1 MILFQN
7 YAGQWLPWMVSAF
20 LFLCFIAPELSD
32 DNSGGHP
39 RVPFPSGNGG
49 LYHRRPI
56 CHGRR
61 YRPAARRAITPRG
74 PALDATKQSS
84 PLPASHFQPTRHT
97 PKLQVR
103 FAPDTMF
110 FFVSLTFYGSWF
122 GISVSR
128 RTRCPPLLLSSTRQR
143 ARRRRGLSTRGAGR
157 ALGQPLSRLLRK
169 GWVNLFFLFVSW
181 GVGRVPFPNL

>member
-1 MILFQN
+1 MIRFQN
-7 YAGQWLPWMVSAF
+7 YAGQWLHWTVSASF

-61 YRPAARRAITPRG
+61 YRPAASRAIAPRG

-84 PLPASHFQPTRHT
+84 PLPASHIQPTRHT

-110 FFVSLTFYGSWF
+110 FFLFRLRSTDRGSVF
-122 GISVSR
+122 QFQGEPDVHR
-128 RTRCPPLLLSSTRQR
+128 YYF
-143 ARRRRGLSTRGAGR
+143 RRRDNGRGEGEAYQQGALEGLW
-157 ALGQPLSRLLRK
+157 A
-169 GWVNLFFLFVSW
+169 NLCLVC
-181 GVGRVPFPNL
+181 